1 MSGNTTTSSDR
12 AQHLIIAWSIFSF
25 LAAITGNILLLIASL
40 RHKVLRLDRVSVVL
54 LENLSVSDI
63 GVSLFVILPD
73 IILKL
78 RRLNNDQF
86 EQNPIVYKVL
96 SIPATVCI
104 GITALLLPVLNLCK
118 LLTLMF
124 PFRARNYSYRDGYK
138 IAAAIW
144 TVKCAFVIGCVVW
157 SNFYLEITLSFMIM
171 NSAILGSLLL
181 FLLATTLA
189 LLLTVHKAR
198 GLQTKGFF
206 SIILVSVV
214 FFVCYL
220 PVWLLR
226 LPVTSLQNIA
236 IDKTWNDAIENIY
249 LITCFSNP
257 LLYYFTIQ
265 SFRDYVNKLFFRFP
279 RSNNSTRRVG
289 DERNQNTVV

>member
-1 MSGNTTTSSDR
+1 MNTTASSDTT
-12 AQHLIIAWSIFSF
+12 QHLIIAWSIFSF
-25 LAAITGNILLLIASL
+25 LAAIIGNILLLIASL
-40 RHKVLRLDRVSVVL
+40 RHKVLRLERISVVL

-63 GVSLFVILPD
+63 GVALFAILPD

-78 RRLNNDQF
+78 RRLNNSQL
-86 EQNPIVYKVL
+86 EQNPIVEKVL
-96 SIPATVCI
+96 VYPATVCI

-118 LLTLMF
+118 LLTLQF
-124 PFRARNYSYRDGYK
+124 PFRARNYSHRDGYK

-144 TVKCAFVIGCVVW
+144 IVECAFVVGCVKW
-157 SNFYLEITLSFMIM
+157 SNFYSQFTLSFKIM
-171 NSAILGSLLL
+171 NSAILGSLLM

-189 LLLTVHKAR
+189 LLLIVQKAR

-214 FFVCYL
+214 FFVCYF
-220 PVWLLR
+220 PVWLSR
-226 LPVTSLQNIA
+226 LPVSSLQNIA
-236 IDKTWNDAIENIY
+236 IDSTWNEVIGNIY

-265 SFRDYVNKLFFRFP
+265 SFKDYVNTLFSRFP

-289 DERNQNTVV
+289 DERNQN